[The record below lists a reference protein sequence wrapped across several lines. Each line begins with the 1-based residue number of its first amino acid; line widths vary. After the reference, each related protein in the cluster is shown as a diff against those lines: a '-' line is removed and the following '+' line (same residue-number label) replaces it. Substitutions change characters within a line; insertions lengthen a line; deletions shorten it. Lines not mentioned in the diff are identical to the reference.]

1 MYSCHLFLISSASV
15 RSIPLL
21 SFIESSLHEMFPWY
35 LYFLAL
41 IAEEGFLISSC
52 YSLELCI
59 HMFLLHGNGGNSV
72 RCDYQRVRILAG
84 GNRILLPR
92 KEATIFY
99 QNIIDTKGIFV
110 LCVSCSVVSNSLRPY
125 GPKPTLKIQS

>member
-1 MYSCHLFLISSASV
+1 MQN
-15 RSIPLL
+15 
-21 SFIESSLHEMFPWY
+21 SLGHITKRDTVIRVI
-35 LYFLAL
+35 LHH
-41 IAEEGFLISSC
+41 
-52 YSLELCI
+52 I